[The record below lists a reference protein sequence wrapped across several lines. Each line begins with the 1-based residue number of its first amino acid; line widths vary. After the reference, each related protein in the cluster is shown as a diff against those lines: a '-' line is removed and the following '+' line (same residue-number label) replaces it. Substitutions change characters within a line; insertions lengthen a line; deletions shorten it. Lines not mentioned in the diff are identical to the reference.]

1 MPEVYEVIKSSKANG
16 SVPNIDPVAATSA
29 ANGKNGTYTLI
40 ALSFKL
46 PSYIKVSASRDI
58 VFDSKLNVDG
68 DTVSYEGAE
77 VGKVI
82 ERKSVSDVKV
92 DTSFD
97 IKYIGGYSTDGK
109 TVYLD
114 RDFPKTLNINGK
126 EVDCV
131 ESIAKHHELTEK
143 WMVGEGY
150 TYQYAHIIANKIERE
165 YVESLG
171 VDWSE
176 YDKEVKKYIHQIF
189 SKTLLASPPDLDLA
203 PYSESKDTEALH
215 EIRDSTQQAEQSY

>member
-1 MPEVYEVIKSSKANG
+1 MPEVYEVIKSLKANG
-16 SVPNIDPVAATSA
+16 SAPDLGPVADASA
-29 ANGKNGTYTLI
+29 ASGKNGAYIVI

-46 PSYIKVSASRDI
+46 PSYIKVSTSREI
-58 VFDSKLNVDG
+58 TFDSKLDVDG
-68 DTVSYEGAE
+68 DVVSYEGAE
-77 VGKVI
+77 VGRVT
-82 ERKSVSDVKV
+82 ERKSVYDVKV

-97 IKYIGGYSTDGK
+97 IKYIGGYSTDGR
-109 TVYLD
+109 TIYLD

-165 YVESLG
+165 YVEALG

-176 YDKEVKKYIHQIF
+176 YDKEVRKYIHQIF
-189 SKTLLASPPDLDLA
+189 SKTLSASPPDLDLA

-215 EIRDSTQQAEQSY
+215 EIRDSTQQTEQTY